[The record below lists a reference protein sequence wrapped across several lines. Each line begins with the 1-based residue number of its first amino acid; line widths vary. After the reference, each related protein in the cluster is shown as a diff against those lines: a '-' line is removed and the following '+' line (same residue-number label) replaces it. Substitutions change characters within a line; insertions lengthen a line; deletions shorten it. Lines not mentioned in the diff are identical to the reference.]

1 MIAPFLLLRPLD
13 FSSPYDS
20 PNGGRAFRSDDL
32 GRGRNDKRHEPIR
45 EYRMVGKINKRR
57 YPLQTY
63 EDYRER
69 GPSPVLES

>member
-1 MIAPFLLLRPLD
+1 MAAERFDPTTSAAVETTRA
-13 FSSPYDS
+13 DS
-20 PNGGRAFRSDDL
+20 R
-32 GRGRNDKRHEPIR
+32 IQ
-45 EYRMVGKINKRR
+45 VGKINKRR

>member
-1 MIAPFLLLRPLD
+1 MILQMAAERFDPTTSAAVQTTRA
-13 FSSPYDS
+13 DS
-20 PNGGRAFRSDDL
+20 
-32 GRGRNDKRHEPIR
+32 
-45 EYRMVGKINKRR
+45 RMLGKINKRR